1 LNNPDKDQRNQ
12 DNSEARSGEASQH
25 KGQFLNL
32 KGENSSSALI
42 RCMIVLGEIRP
53 GDVLEVLVSE
63 ERVANDL
70 TRLLT
75 EEGHRVIEVG
85 RPGESVWKLD
95 IEKGKN

>member
-1 LNNPDKDQRNQ
+1 
-12 DNSEARSGEASQH
+12 
-25 KGQFLNL
+25 
-32 KGENSSSALI
+32 
-42 RCMIVLGEIRP
+42 MIVLGEIRP